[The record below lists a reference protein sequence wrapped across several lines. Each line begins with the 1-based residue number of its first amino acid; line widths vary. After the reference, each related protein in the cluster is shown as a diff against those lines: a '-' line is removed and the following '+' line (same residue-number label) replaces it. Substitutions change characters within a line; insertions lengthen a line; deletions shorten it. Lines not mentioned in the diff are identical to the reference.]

1 MDHTAEFEQIRTK
14 VKQRQAAIERQICA
28 RLNARA
34 HPAPWADNIPE
45 IVRSYCAGYNVKYC
59 GHYRDYDAY
68 AVKFKPPRDS
78 YAYDTCIIGF
88 PTYVLVKPGSSELMQ
103 ISDIN
108 FAITNELHLQDMDSS
123 DQAAKECLV
132 FSSPLPEL
140 YAIPKTPEPGEGRLT
155 RAQRAQKMSEQ
166 IQRETEALAAK
177 GKRPYVWADDIP
189 ENIRQ
194 FCDGYKV
201 EYCGVY
207 EGQDVYSVSL
217 RAPEDSIFD
226 FSDDICYCGFP
237 CYVLD
242 PRDGSN
248 KLIQVSDH
256 DFKISKA
263 VAAQLEQL
271 RAAGHPKRTN

>member
-14 VKQRQAAIERQICA
+14 VKQRQTAIERQICA
-28 RLNARA
+28 RLDARE

-45 IVRSYCAGYNVKYC
+45 LVRSYCAGYDVKYC
-59 GHYRDYDAY
+59 GRYQDYDAY
-68 AVKFKPPRDS
+68 AVKFKPPRDI
-78 YAYDTCIIGF
+78 YAYNTCIIGF
-88 PTYVLVKPGSSELMQ
+88 PTYVLVKPNSSELRQ
-103 ISDIN
+103 ISDID
-108 FAITNELHLQDMDSS
+108 FAITNALHLQNRVYS
-123 DQAAKECLV
+123 DQYVNDDLV
-132 FSSPLPEL
+132 FTCPLPEL
-140 YAIPKTPEPGEGRLT
+140 YPIPRTPEPGEGRLT
-155 RAQRAQKMSEQ
+155 RAQRAQQMSER
-166 IQRETEALAAK
+166 IQRETEELAAK
-177 GKRPYVWADDIP
+177 SKSPYVWADDIP
-189 ENIRQ
+189 ENIRK

-217 RAPEDSIFD
+217 RPPEDSIFD

-242 PRDGSN
+242 PLDGSH

-256 DFKISKA
+256 DFKISNA
-263 VAAQLEQL
+263 VSAQLEQL